1 LFTRERAEE
10 SERSQLCAAKRV
22 MLSGDG
28 ERGRESLIGEK
39 GSTGDKDKDW
49 KTPLMSS
56 LLSI

>member
-28 ERGRESLIGEK
+28 EREGEPDRRK
-39 GSTGDKDKDW
+39 GFYR
-49 KTPLMSS
+49 
-56 LLSI
+56 